1 MKKIIAFFISALL
14 VLSLSSCSSGGETY
28 KKDMLDLFDTASSI
42 SAADSSQ
49 ADFNSHFDSVYNE
62 LLRYSR
68 LFDIY
73 KDYQGVVNLKYINEN
88 AAAAPVN
95 ADKAIIDLLLF
106 GKQAYEITGGRVNIA
121 MGAVLSL
128 WHNASQ
134 AAAANPENAAL
145 PSQADLEA
153 AALHCDIEKLIINE
167 NESTVYFADSQMSL
181 DVGAIA
187 KGFVCEKIAD
197 YIAENNI
204 WSSAVLN
211 LGGNIKTIG
220 TKGGKPFSIAIENPS
235 GGYLDVLS
243 VSNGT
248 GVVTSGDYQ
257 RYFTVDGQNYCHII
271 SPETLMPPEYVSSV
285 SVICADTAL
294 ADALSTAL
302 FDMPPEQAIE
312 FVDSQSGVE
321 AVCLDKNGTL
331 YYSAGYKDLVKK

>member
-88 AAAAPVN
+88 AAAAPVK

-134 AAAANPENAAL
+134 AAARIPKT
-145 PSQADLEA
+145 PR
-153 AALHCDIEKLIINE
+153 CR
-167 NESTVYFADSQMSL
+167 
-181 DVGAIA
+181 A
-187 KGFVCEKIAD
+187 KPI
-197 YIAENNI
+197 
-204 WSSAVLN
+204 L
-211 LGGNIKTIG
+211 
-220 TKGGKPFSIAIENPS
+220 KPPLCIAIS
-235 GGYLDVLS
+235 KS
-243 VSNGT
+243 
-248 GVVTSGDYQ
+248 
-257 RYFTVDGQNYCHII
+257 
-271 SPETLMPPEYVSSV
+271 
-285 SVICADTAL
+285 
-294 ADALSTAL
+294 
-302 FDMPPEQAIE
+302 
-312 FVDSQSGVE
+312 
-321 AVCLDKNGTL
+321 
-331 YYSAGYKDLVKK
+331 

>member
-88 AAAAPVN
+88 AAAAPVK

-134 AAAANPENAAL
+134 
-145 PSQADLEA
+145 EA
-153 AALHCDIEKLIINE
+153 AALHCDIEKLTINE
-167 NESTVYFADSQMSL
+167 NKSTVYFADSQMSL

-321 AVCLDKNGTL
+321 AVCLDKNGAL

>member
-1 MKKIIAFFISALL
+1 
-14 VLSLSSCSSGGETY
+14 
-28 KKDMLDLFDTASSI
+28 MLDLFDTASSI

-88 AAAAPVN
+88 AAAAPVK

-220 TKGGKPFSIAIENPS
+220 TKGGKSFSIAIENPS

-312 FVDSQSGVE
+312 LLIHKAALKRFASIKTARFIIPQ
-321 AVCLDKNGTL
+321 AIRIWLKNEKSFFEKRRCSCFLRG
-331 YYSAGYKDLVKK
+331 ACGGRCPAFDF

>member
-88 AAAAPVN
+88 AAAAPVK

-121 MGAVLSL
+121 MGA
-128 WHNASQ
+128 
-134 AAAANPENAAL
+134 
-145 PSQADLEA
+145 EA

-220 TKGGKPFSIAIENPS
+220 TKGGKPFSIAIENLS

>member
-1 MKKIIAFFISALL
+1 M
-14 VLSLSSCSSGGETY
+14 
-28 KKDMLDLFDTASSI
+28 
-42 SAADSSQ
+42 
-49 ADFNSHFDSVYNE
+49 
-62 LLRYSR
+62 R
-68 LFDIY
+68 
-73 KDYQGVVNLKYINEN
+73 
-88 AAAAPVN
+88 
-95 ADKAIIDLLLF
+95 
-106 GKQAYEITGGRVNIA
+106 
-121 MGAVLSL
+121 
-128 WHNASQ
+128 
-134 AAAANPENAAL
+134 
-145 PSQADLEA
+145 
-153 AALHCDIEKLIINE
+153 
-167 NESTVYFADSQMSL
+167 
-181 DVGAIA
+181 
-187 KGFVCEKIAD
+187 KIAD

-220 TKGGKPFSIAIENPS
+220 TKGGKSFSIAIENPS

-312 FVDSQSGVE
+312 FVDSQSSVE